1 MFETTKSINLNQKQK
16 PMKKNYAKILLV
28 IVVQLLLISCQNTK
42 QKIQKHVNVY
52 NSSAEQFKGDNITGT
67 TAKGFLAASKIEIRI
82 LTDLEQN
89 ETNKLAASK
98 RFPGLL
104 SEMIKKD
111 QISKALI
118 EEGVAFDVYFL
129 ANNSTIFAQ
138 QFIDK
143 EELAVLEN
151 TNSSSQKKETAKL

>member
-1 MFETTKSINLNQKQK
+1 
-16 PMKKNYAKILLV
+16 MKKNYAKILLIIV
-28 IVVQLLLISCQNTK
+28 IQLLLVSCQNTK
-42 QKIQKHVNVY
+42 QKIQKHVNIY
-52 NSSAEQFKGDNITGT
+52 NAAAEQFKGDNITGT

-98 RFPGLL
+98 RFPDLL
-104 SEMIKKD
+104 AEMIKKD
-111 QISKALI
+111 QISKVLI

-129 ANNSTIFAQ
+129 ANNNTIFAQ

-143 EELAVLEN
+143 EELAILEN
-151 TNSSSQKKETAKL
+151 TNTSEQNKETAKL